1 MVIQSR
7 AHRSRF
13 VTVTASAAV
22 SCWLILATLSIIGVA
37 SSGPSL
43 VVNGVGVS
51 GTGGFAAA
59 FAGLGLVE
67 LTIVSVL
74 GAAAWAIALVAYRS
88 PRGQAY
94 LIARAAA
101 VAGILLAATV
111 PLLTVAFLRALGMAI
126 LAIGLCAASAL
137 WAGVRG

>member
-1 MVIQSR
+1 M
-7 AHRSRF
+7 
-13 VTVTASAAV
+13 
-22 SCWLILATLSIIGVA
+22 
-37 SSGPSL
+37 
-43 VVNGVGVS
+43 VVNGIEVS

-74 GAAAWAIALVAYRS
+74 GAAAWAMALAAYRS
-88 PRGQAY
+88 PRGHAY
-94 LIARAAA
+94 LIARAAG

-111 PLLTVAFLRALGMAI
+111 PLFTVAFLRPLGMAN
-126 LAIGLCAASAL
+126 LAIGLCAALAL